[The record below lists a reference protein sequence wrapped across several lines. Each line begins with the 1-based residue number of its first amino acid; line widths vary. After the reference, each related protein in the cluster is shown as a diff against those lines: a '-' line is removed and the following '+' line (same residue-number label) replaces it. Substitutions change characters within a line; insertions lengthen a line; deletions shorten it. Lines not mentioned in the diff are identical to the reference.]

1 MSVACPYGFSTK
13 QLSSLNLS
21 IPPSSNTFNFS
32 SAKFIVGNLSLIRCD
47 QAQF

>member
-21 IPPSSNTFNFS
+21 IPPSSKTGIFC
-32 SAKFIVGNLSLIRCD
+32 SAKFTVGNLSLIRCD